1 MTKNATDAALPA
13 AKGRNETAEQRLRF
27 ADDNTFYNELKRR
40 VATHMRDQGRRERDC
55 PQMYLKTAVI
65 LTTFAA
71 SYLLL
76 VFVSS
81 TWWQALSLA
90 GVLGAAVAMIGFNI
104 MHDASHHAYSNK
116 SWVNKLAA
124 WSLDMVGGS
133 SYFWHWK
140 HVVIH
145 HNYTNIHN
153 YDTDIDLGAL
163 GRLEPHSKRLRAHA
177 LQHWYFWFL
186 YGVLVVKWNFYD
198 DFRVA
203 IRGRIGEHRYRPLR
217 GVELVKFIVGKILF
231 FAIAF
236 GIPLSIHSVGAVA
249 SCYLF
254 VSLVAGIILSVVF
267 QLAHTVEE
275 ANFPKPGRSG
285 YIDKPWAVHQV
296 ETTVDFAR
304 ESPMA
309 CWLLGGLNFQIEH
322 HLFPRICHV
331 NYPHIAPVVEETCRD
346 FGVRYKVHNSFWQ
359 GVRSH
364 FRWLR
369 RMGAADEGGAIV

>member
-1 MTKNATDAALPA
+1 MSSKDISTARPSVAQADLSPA
-13 AKGRNETAEQRLRF
+13 KQRLKF
-27 ADDNTFYNELKRR
+27 ADDNGFYRELKRR
-40 VATHMRDQGRRERDC
+40 VELHMVNLDRRKRDC
-55 PQMYLKTAVI
+55 PQMYLKTAII
-65 LTTFAA
+65 LATFAT

-76 VFVSS
+76 VFAN
-81 TWWQALSLA
+81 TAWWQALPLA
-90 GVLGAAVAMIGFNI
+90 GVLGIAIAMIGFNI
-104 MHDASHHAYSNK
+104 MHDGSHHAYSEK
-116 SWVNKLAA
+116 SWINKLAA

-145 HNYTNIHN
+145 HNYTNIHS

-163 GRLEPHSKRLRAHA
+163 GRLEPRSKRLRAHA

-186 YGVLVVKWNFYD
+186 YGVLVVKWNLYD

-217 GVELVKFIVGKILF
+217 GGKLAIFIGGKILF
-231 FAIAF
+231 FTIAF
-236 GIPLSIHSVGAVA
+236 GVPLLFHSAAMVALFYVLVSI
-249 SCYLF
+249 
-254 VSLVAGIILSVVF
+254 VAGVVLSVVF

-275 ANFPKPGRSG
+275 AKFPQPDTPGHMS
-285 YIDKPWAVHQV
+285 KPWAVHQV
-296 ETTVDFAR
+296 ETTVDF
-304 ESPMA
+304 SPRSPVA

-322 HLFPRICHV
+322 HLFPQICHI
-331 NYPHIAPVVEETCRD
+331 NYPYIAPVVEETCRD
-346 FGVRYKVHNSFWQ
+346 FGVSYKVHDSFWH

-369 RMGAADEGGAIV
+369 RMGASGDYG